1 MDYEWDD
8 VKRRAT
14 IVKHGIDFRV
24 ACKVLEER
32 NVRSE
37 KVVNGE
43 IRYMAIGLCEGN
55 HVVVVY
61 TFRGANVRL
70 ITARRA
76 RDNERRAY
84 RELFD

>member
-1 MDYEWDD
+1 MDFEWDD
-8 VKRRAT
+8 AKRRAT
-14 IVKHGIDFRV
+14 IVKHGIDFGV
-24 ACKVLEER
+24 ACKVLEGR

-37 KVVNGE
+37 KVVGGE
-43 IRYMAIGLCEGN
+43 VRYMAIGLGQGN
-55 HVVVVY
+55 LVAVVY

-76 RDNERRAY
+76 RENERRAY